1 MPMSWIAWSLSIL
14 LGADLETRTYIK
26 EAVGSQLVA
35 IHGASHTTNLDNP
48 VQVREEIDNFLRE
61 WESG

>member
-1 MPMSWIAWSLSIL
+1 M
-14 LGADLETRTYIK
+14 GADLETRTYIK